1 MKCVSSVILVPIF
14 LVCLSLISA
23 DTLDPEKTEQE
34 LMHQRREITLR
45 RAEELLKQFPA
56 LQLQVED
63 LQNEVNE
70 LKALLQ
76 NKQGCVGQD
85 DSHRRTCDSEAI
97 RKLEEAQSDSHALIQ
112 MNKQSVEENTEDI
125 THVNTTLTDATNKL
139 LNEVEDIHRCL
150 ETKCSLDQKKSIK
163 RPSFVSRWFL
173 IESHN
178 PKLSEFAIE
187 HGLNELPVKV
197 DVQVKSVS
205 GAYNDWIF
213 TGAPAIQSDDDT
225 GEEYGGV
232 FYLYNET
239 HVILRAPTTSNDAG
253 RAFVVFTGN
262 SHGFFEG
269 NHQYTYSSGLV
280 RIKVWL
286 QEDFPEPAYA
296 SKWHPLDI
304 KEKSSSFHTIR
315 HGLSKYPALVV
326 LQVRANN
333 LISEG
338 IGSTM
343 DSLVAPLSQAG
354 GVLYGYDDKM
364 VRVWTSFVPD
374 TSSKWFGRLFG
385 ERDGW
390 GSTSFGAHK
399 GEFMVKVWSMDSFD
413 NSKFHLKEANIEEA
427 DTGALSVPS
436 IDLDNDLVS
445 FSVQALTGANEGFL
459 FKGWGSSQAT
469 RRPFGGAIYAY
480 NKQGHFQVWRPN
492 ADKQGYLIHING
504 PYGAG
509 SNSQASNSASYVA
522 TLLQA
527 DTESGK

>member
-1 MKCVSSVILVPIF
+1 MKCLSSVIIVPIF

-63 LQNEVNE
+63 LQNEINE

-76 NKQGCVGQD
+76 NKKGCVGQD
-85 DSHRRTCDSEAI
+85 DSHRRICDSEAI

-125 THVNTTLTDATNKL
+125 THMNTTLTDATNKL

-163 RPSFVSRWFL
+163 PPSFVSRWFL
-173 IESHN
+173 IKSYD

-213 TGAPAIQSDDDT
+213 TGAPAIQSDDDA

-239 HVILRAPTTSNDAG
+239 HVILRAPTKSNNAG
-253 RAFVVFTGN
+253 RGFVVFTGN

-269 NHQYTYSSGLV
+269 SHQYTYSSGLA

-286 QEDFPEPAYA
+286 QEDFPEPTYA

-338 IGSTM
+338 IGSTT
-343 DSLVAPLSQAG
+343 DSFVRSSAAG
-354 GVLYGYDDKM
+354 GVLYCYDDKM
-364 VRVWTSFVPD
+364 VRVWTPFVPD
-374 TSSKWFGRLFG
+374 YTKSGLSGGLFG
-385 ERDGW
+385 SRDGW
-390 GSTSFGAHK
+390 GSTEFQAMK
-399 GEFMVKVWSMDSFD
+399 GTFRIKVWSMDSFD
-413 NSKFHLKEANIEEA
+413 NSKFHLKECNIDEV
-427 DTGALSVPS
+427 DTGALLVPS
-436 IDLDNDLVS
+436 IDIDNDLVS
-445 FSVQALTGANEGFL
+445 FSVQALTGANKGFL

-480 NKQGHFQVWRPN
+480 NKQGQFQVWRPN
-492 ADKQGYLIHING
+492 ADKHGYLIHING

-509 SNSQASNSASYVA
+509 SNQASNSASYVA

-527 DTESGK
+527 DTENGK

>member
-1 MKCVSSVILVPIF
+1 MKCLSSVIIVTMFP
-14 LVCLSLISA
+14 VCMGLISA
-23 DTLDPEKTEQE
+23 DTLDPEKIEQE
-34 LMHQRREITLR
+34 FSGQRREITLR
-45 RAEELLKQFPA
+45 KAEELLKQFPA

-70 LKALLQ
+70 LNALLQ
-76 NKQGCVGQD
+76 NKKDCVGQD
-85 DSHRRTCDSEAI
+85 DSHRRTCNSEAI
-97 RKLEEAQSDSHALIQ
+97 RKLEKAQSDSHALIQ
-112 MNKQSVEENTEDI
+112 MNKQSLEENTEDI

-139 LNEVEDIHRCL
+139 LNDVEDIHRCL
-150 ETKCSLDQKKSIK
+150 DPKCSLDQRKSIK
-163 RPSFVSRWFL
+163 PPSFVSRWFL
-173 IESHN
+173 IKSYD

-239 HVILRAPTTSNDAG
+239 HVILRAPSKSNDAG
-253 RAFVVFTGN
+253 RGFVVFTGN
-262 SHGFFEG
+262 NHGFFEG

-286 QEDFPEPAYA
+286 QEDFPEPTYA

-343 DSLVAPLSQAG
+343 DSFGGYSAAG
-354 GVLYGYDDKM
+354 GVLYCYDDKM
-364 VRVWTSFVPD
+364 VRVWSLFLPD
-374 TSSKWFGRLFG
+374 TTLKSAGGLFG
-385 ERDGW
+385 SRDGW
-390 GSTSFGAHK
+390 GSTGFHALK
-399 GEFMVKVWSMDSFD
+399 GTFRVKVWSMDSLD
-413 NSKFHLKEANIEEA
+413 NSKFHLKEANIDEV
-427 DTGALSVPS
+427 DTGALSVPR

-445 FSVQALTGANEGFL
+445 FSVQALAGANEGFL

-480 NKQGHFQVWRPN
+480 NKQGQFQVWRPN
-492 ADKQGYLIHING
+492 ADKQGNLIHINE

-509 SNSQASNSASYVA
+509 SNNQASNSASYLA

-527 DTESGK
+527 DTEN